1 MDVRNDGRAASVIS
15 RKRVGRFLGFG
26 LVGITGLVVNQA
38 ALFVFTSK
46 LGIYYLLSAV
56 IATQCSTVWN
66 FVLVERLVYDGP
78 SAGRGRRFVW
88 FALMNNAWLILR
100 VPILFALTERA
111 GLSYLW
117 SNAIALCT
125 ATVLRFAIAD
135 SMIWGA
141 ERVVNRPRHYDIH
154 GLVRVVSDARL
165 PELERFEVDE
175 PAGQPDLVVEIGK
188 EGFGGLRRRAEVIEK
203 DDVVSY
209 VEHLGW
215 LGFAIRVHVNDPVR
229 VQASPLLGRSPHVLY
244 TNVVE
249 PLLRW
254 TVVRKGR
261 ILAHAAC
268 LEVDGRGVL
277 ITARTDTGKTTT
289 CLKSIKE
296 HGARFVSDD
305 MVIVDPAGSAY
316 AFPKPLTISAHTLRA
331 IRGAPLS
338 VRRRAWLQVQGR
350 LHSRFGRSVGLAM
363 SRANLPVATMNA
375 LVQIVV
381 PPPKFHVDELIP
393 GAEVV
398 SSIPLEH
405 LFVIERGS
413 ALVEDLDVATA
424 NMILSENT
432 EDAYGFPPYPRIAHA
447 LANGEVQMESEM
459 RRTMLDGLRATRLRT
474 PDRSWFALLPELLSG
489 KRDAGLLAGDPEVV
503 VNLSAVDTG
512 AVIDLSGGER
522 VVVLGETGLAGGL
535 GGDDGVLEQ
544 AGPGAAGP

>member
-1 MDVRNDGRAASVIS
+1 MDVRNSGRVASALS
-15 RKRVGRFLGFG
+15 RERIGRFLGFG
-26 LVGITGLVVNQA
+26 LVGITGLVVNQV
-38 ALFVFTSK
+38 ALFVFTSRF
-46 LGIYYLLSAV
+46 GVHYLISAV
-56 IATQCSTVWN
+56 IATQWSTVWN
-66 FVLVERLVYDGP
+66 FMLVERLVYGGP
-78 SAGRGRRFVW
+78 SAGRGGRFAW

-100 VPILFALTERA
+100 IPILVALTHLV
-111 GLSYLW
+111 GLGYLW
-117 SNAIALCT
+117 SNAIALST
-125 ATVLRFAIAD
+125 ATVMRFAIAD

-141 ERVVNRPRHYDIH
+141 DRIVQRTRHYDIH
-154 GLVRVVSDARL
+154 GLVRIASDAGL

-175 PAGQPDLVVEIGK
+175 PTGPSDLVVEIGTA
-188 EGFGGLRRRAEVIEK
+188 GFGGLRSRAVVTEQ

-209 VEHLGW
+209 VEHLGS
-215 LGFAIRVHVNDPVR
+215 LGFAIRVHVGDPVH
-229 VQASPLLGRSPHVLY
+229 VQASPLLRRSPHVLY

-254 TVVRKGR
+254 IVVRKGL

-268 LEVDGRGVL
+268 LEVEGRGVL

-289 CLKSIKE
+289 CLRSIKE

-305 MVIVDPAGSAY
+305 MVIVDPSGSAY
-316 AFPKPLTISAHTLRA
+316 AFPKPLTISAHTLQA

-338 VRRRAWLQVQGR
+338 IRRRAWLQVQGR

-363 SRANLPVATMNA
+363 SRANLPVATLNA

-398 SSIPLEH
+398 PSVPLEH

-413 ALVEDLDVATA
+413 ALVEDLDLATA
-424 NMILSENT
+424 NTILSENT

-447 LANGEVQMESEM
+447 LANGEVLMESEI

-474 PDRSWFALLPELLSG
+474 PDRSWFELLPGLLSG
-489 KRDAGLLAGDPEVV
+489 DRGVDPRAGDPDAG
-503 VNLSAVDTG
+503 VNVSAVDTD
-512 AVIDLSGGER
+512 VVVDLSSGDP
-522 VVVLGETGLAGGL
+522 VIVLKETRLAGWL
-535 GGDDGVLEQ
+535 DGEDPVLEQ
-544 AGPGAAGP
+544 TGPGGAGP

>member
-1 MDVRNDGRAASVIS
+1 MDVRNSGRVANTLS
-15 RKRVGRFLGFG
+15 RERIGRFLGFG
-26 LVGITGLVVNQA
+26 LVGITGLVVNQV

-46 LGIYYLLSAV
+46 FGIYYLLSAV

-66 FVLVERLVYDGP
+66 FMLVERLVYDGP
-78 SAGRGRRFVW
+78 SAGRGGRFAW

-100 VPILFALTERA
+100 IPILVALTHLI
-111 GLSYLW
+111 GLGYLW

-141 ERVVNRPRHYDIH
+141 ERIVKQARHYDIH
-154 GLVRVVSDARL
+154 GLVRIASDAAL
-165 PELERFEVDE
+165 PELSRFEVDV
-175 PAGQPDLVVEIGK
+175 PAGAPDLVVEIGRA
-188 EGFGGLRRRAEVIEK
+188 GFGGMRRRAAVIEQ

-209 VEHLGW
+209 VEHLGSF
-215 LGFAIRVHVNDPVR
+215 GFAIRVHVSDPVH
-229 VQASPLLGRSPHVLY
+229 VQASPLLRRSPHVLY

-254 TVVRKGR
+254 IVVRKGR

-289 CLKSIKE
+289 CLRSIKE

-305 MVIVDPAGSAY
+305 MVIMDTAGFAY
-316 AFPKPLTISAHTLRA
+316 SFPKPLTISAHTLQA
-331 IRGAPLS
+331 IRGAALS
-338 VRRRAWLQVQGR
+338 IRRRAWLQVQGR

-363 SRANLPVATMNA
+363 SKANLPIATLNA
-375 LVQIVV
+375 LFQIVV

-398 SSIPLEH
+398 PSVPIEH

-413 ALVEDLDVATA
+413 ALVENLDAATA
-424 NMILSENT
+424 HTILSENT

-447 LANGEVQMESEM
+447 LANGEVGMESEI
-459 RRTMLDGLRATRLRT
+459 RRTMLEGMRATRLRT
-474 PDRSWFALLPELLSG
+474 PDRSWFELLPGLLSSDPYVDRPTRIQDDG
-489 KRDAGLLAGDPEVV
+489 MDVLAVERDAVVDLSVGEPVIVLGQTPLAGWR
-503 VNLSAVDTG
+503 
-512 AVIDLSGGER
+512 GGEDP
-522 VVVLGETGLAGGL
+522 VLETGPGG
-535 GGDDGVLEQ
+535 
-544 AGPGAAGP
+544 AGP